1 MVHFSIIIKKKL
13 GLSPREKCPR
23 LPPARGAR
31 LKCRTWGPRPT
42 RAAVRRLRAPS
53 STTAAPCSA
62 WRPTRPPTSRT
73 SAWSSSSSRARSCA
87 RCAPPHTRTALS
99 LAPRTPRAHGP
110 RPKGPIRPRYLLH
123 RPLRTACPRPPRTT
137 GAAHERRSH
146 RRGPAGDLAARR
158 VRADPAGRRGRAAAR
173 PGPRTL
179 CRHRLTRR
187 GRTPPECAGPS
198 AQPAG

>member
-1 MVHFSIIIKKKL
+1 M
-13 GLSPREKCPR
+13 PRRSALTIP
-23 LPPARGAR
+23 LARGAR
-31 LKCRTWGPRPT
+31 LKCRTWRPRPT

-87 RCAPPHTRTALS
+87 RCAPPRTGTALS

-110 RPKGPIRPRYLLH
+110 RPKGPIRHRYLLL
-123 RPLRTACPRPPRTT
+123 RPLRTACLRPPRTT
-137 GAAHERRSH
+137 GAAHEHRSH
-146 RRGPAGDLAARR
+146 RGGPAGDLAARR

-173 PGPRTL
+173 SGPRAL
-179 CRHRLTRR
+179 RRHRLTRR
-187 GRTPPECAGPS
+187 GRTPPERAGPS